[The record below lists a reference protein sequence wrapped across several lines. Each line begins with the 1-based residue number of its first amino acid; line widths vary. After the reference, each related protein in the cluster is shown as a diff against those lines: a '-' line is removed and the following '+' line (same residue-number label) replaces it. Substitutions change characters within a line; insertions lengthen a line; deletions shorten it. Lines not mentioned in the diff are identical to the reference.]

1 MYRTP
6 DFRITWAGGASAWHT
21 AYIHNGTGYVEVTA
35 TGTGSKT
42 KKTQVQVRL
51 LDEDGHVFS
60 RTSGAPDVPLGV
72 K

>member
-1 MYRTP
+1 LAHGVHPQRN
-6 DFRITWAGGASAWHT
+6 R
-21 AYIHNGTGYVEVTA
+21 YVEVT
-35 TGTGSKT
+35 GSKP

-51 LDEDGHVFS
+51 LDEDGHVFY